1 MLPIARLSVLVR
13 SAVTR
18 SARTSA
24 APLRVQQPG
33 RLSSNQFML
42 TAESLRSGSRLFHSS
57 AFVSDKV
64 PFLLADIGEG
74 ITECEVIQW
83 FVKEGDQIEQFSKIC
98 EVQSDK
104 AAVEITSRYDGVVG
118 KLHYKIGDMA
128 KVGSPL
134 VDIETGESSEPVVA
148 DVPSAASP
156 VVENAAAAAPVSKLS
171 GSKKLVPFLLA
182 DIGEGITECEVIQ
195 WFVKEG
201 DRIEQFS
208 KICEVQSDKA
218 AVEITSRYDGV
229 VSKLHYT
236 LGDMAKVGSP
246 LVDIEMED
254 ESSEASAQEEIA
266 AAPSATST
274 PASTTNAPVTSKKN
288 ENGEV
293 LAMPSAR
300 RLAKETGV
308 DLNLVS
314 GTGKDYR
321 VTKGDVVNFKPQ
333 SVVGAVRRAPANK
346 GEILA
351 TPAVRSFAKERS
363 VDLGLVSGT
372 GKEGRITKDDILQF
386 INASKA
392 APARP
397 VEAESPKAEI
407 KVAASSTP
415 ASSDD
420 TVKPLTVIQKA
431 MFKQM
436 TKSLSIPHFGFA
448 DEVILNATSAY
459 RNSINASLS
468 KQPVHGVKK
477 ITFMPIFIKSL
488 SLALNEFPILNA
500 KLVGQ
505 ESGDVSQVKLQ
516 YRSSH
521 NIGVAMDTPQGLL
534 VPNVK
539 NVQNKSIIEIAQELD
554 RLRESAKKGLSNADM
569 SGGTITLSNI
579 GTVGG
584 SYMHPV
590 IVTSELCIG
599 AIGKTQRL
607 PRFEM
612 VRDASGAVS
621 EQVVAKEIMPV
632 SWNADHRVVDGA
644 TMAKFVQLWKS
655 YLENPALISAM
666 TK

>member
-18 SARTSA
+18 SVRTSA
-24 APLRVQQPG
+24 APLRVQPAAG
-33 RLSSNQFML
+33 RLAPSQFML
-42 TAESLRSGSRLFHSS
+42 TSESLRTGSRLFHSS

-148 DVPSAASP
+148 APSAASP
-156 VVENAAAAAPVSKLS
+156 VVENAAPVSKLS
-171 GSKKLVPFLLA
+171 GRKKLVPFLLA

-201 DRIEQFS
+201 DRVEQFS

-254 ESSEASAQEEIA
+254 ESSEPSAQEEIA
-266 AAPSATST
+266 AVPSATTT
-274 PASTTNAPVTSKKN
+274 PTNAPVTSKKN
-288 ENGEV
+288 EN
-293 LAMPSAR
+293 
-300 RLAKETGV
+300 
-308 DLNLVS
+308 
-314 GTGKDYR
+314 
-321 VTKGDVVNFKPQ
+321 
-333 SVVGAVRRAPANK
+333 ANK

-397 VEAESPKAEI
+397 VAAESPKAEI
-407 KVAASSTP
+407 KVAASSTT

-420 TVKPLTVIQKA
+420 AAKPLTVIQKA

-468 KQPVHGVKK
+468 KQPGHGVKK

>member
-13 SAVTR
+13 SAASR

-24 APLRVQQPG
+24 APLRVQPAADLLASSQFK
-33 RLSSNQFML
+33 LSSD
-42 TAESLRSGSRLFHSS
+42 SLRSGSRLFHSS

-134 VDIETGESSEPVVA
+134 VDIETGESSEPA
-148 DVPSAASP
+148 TAVPSAPSP
-156 VVENAAAAAPVSKLS
+156 VVENPAAAPVSKMP

-254 ESSEASAQEEIA
+254 ESSEPSAQA
-266 AAPSATST
+266 VAAPSTTTPT
-274 PASTTNAPVTSKKN
+274 PAPATPTVTSKKN

-314 GTGKDYR
+314 GTGKDNR
-321 VTKGDVVNFKPQ
+321 VTKGDVVNYKPQ

-346 GEILA
+346 GDILA

-386 INASKA
+386 ISASKA
-392 APARP
+392 APARA
-397 VEAESPKAEI
+397 VASESPKAET
-407 KVAASSTP
+407 KVAASATAPS
-415 ASSDD
+415 SSDD
-420 TVKPLTVIQKA
+420 IAKPLTVIQKA

-448 DEVILNATSAY
+448 DEIILNATSHY

-468 KQPVHGVKK
+468 KHPVHGVKK

-599 AIGKTQRL
+599 AIGKAQRL

-612 VRDASGAVS
+612 VRDASGAMT
-621 EQVVAKEIMPV
+621 EKVVAKEIMPV
-632 SWNADHRVVDGA
+632 SWNADHRVIDGA